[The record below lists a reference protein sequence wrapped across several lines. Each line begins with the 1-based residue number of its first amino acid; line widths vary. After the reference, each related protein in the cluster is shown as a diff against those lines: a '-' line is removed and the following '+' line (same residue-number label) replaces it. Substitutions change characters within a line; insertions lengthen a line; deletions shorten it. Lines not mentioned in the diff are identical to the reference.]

1 MIVVAAAAASYNDSS
16 GVFEN
21 SSGVFDNSSAVFDAL
36 PLPSDATHDDAPVPA
51 TYAASDELIK
61 LMKAKPNHVDA
72 MRHLLGTAV
81 NKTSD
86 DGGGRRRASDGP
98 KFAHDDGVRLQALT
112 VLQEL
117 VEDLDK
123 AEDFRRAGGFEPLLE
138 LLDTC
143 CLTSSEL
150 RIAEEVAWILGTA
163 AQNQRSL
170 QLHFHEREALL
181 PLARLVIEDASE
193 VEGGEAAKAKFMFAI
208 SALTR
213 NCPECQAL
221 CEDADCLEAI
231 DAALAEG
238 PRVAAKALVLLTDL
252 LHESLAAKAAEASG
266 RPTYDGHLHSARP
279 AQMFWESDGGIETQL
294 CWSVLGHF
302 VERRNGKAQPAGDL
316 EEKALLALMHMHAAS
331 ILDATTSIAI
341 TPAWWE
347 EAHGAKEDGELCG
360 RVAVPR
366 VVRARIKA
374 CESGESDAGW
384 CADTLPL
391 LRSFAQSLGDGRPSS
406 QTFASSTA
414 FHWQIG
420 VRGEQG

>member
-1 MIVVAAAAASYNDSS
+1 MIVAAATAASYN
-16 GVFEN
+16 
-21 SSGVFDNSSAVFDAL
+21 NSSAVFDAL
-36 PLPSDATHDDAPVPA
+36 PLPSDATHDDAPAPA

-81 NKTSD
+81 NKTRD

-138 LLDTC
+138 LLDAC

-221 CEDADCLEAI
+221 CEDADCEEAI

-279 AQMFWESDGGIETQL
+279 AQMFWDSEGGIETQL
-294 CWSVLGHF
+294 RWSVLGHF

-391 LRSFAQSLGDGRPSS
+391 LRSFVGALGDGRPSS

>member
-1 MIVVAAAAASYNDSS
+1 MP
-16 GVFEN
+16 
-21 SSGVFDNSSAVFDAL
+21 
-36 PLPSDATHDDAPVPA
+36 PLPPPPRLH
-51 TYAASDELIK
+51 
-61 LMKAKPNHVDA
+61 HQHHH
-72 MRHLLGTAV
+72 RH
-81 NKTSD
+81 
-86 DGGGRRRASDGP
+86 
-98 KFAHDDGVRLQALT
+98 H
-112 VLQEL
+112 QEL

-138 LLDTC
+138 LLDAC

-279 AQMFWESDGGIETQL
+279 AQMFWDSEGGIETQL

-391 LRSFAQSLGDGRPSS
+391 LRSFGRSLGDGRPSS

>member
-1 MIVVAAAAASYNDSS
+1 MFVVVATATASYN
-16 GVFEN
+16 N
-21 SSGVFDNSSAVFDAL
+21 TTVFDAL
-36 PLPSDATHDDAPVPA
+36 PLPSDATHDDAPVRA
-51 TYAASDELIK
+51 SYAASDELVK

-138 LLDTC
+138 LLDAC

-221 CEDADCLEAI
+221 CEDADCEEAI

-279 AQMFWESDGGIETQL
+279 AQMFWESPAETQL

-347 EAHGAKEDGELCG
+347 EEHGAKEDGELCG

-391 LRSFAQSLGDGRPSS
+391 LRSFGMSLGDGRPSS

-414 FHWQIG
+414 FHWQIR
-420 VRGEQG
+420 VRGE

>member
-1 MIVVAAAAASYNDSS
+1 MIVVAATASYNDSS

-21 SSGVFDNSSAVFDAL
+21 SSAVFDAL
-36 PLPSDATHDDAPVPA
+36 PLPSDTTHDDAPVHT

-86 DGGGRRRASDGP
+86 AGGGRRRASDEP
-98 KFAHDDGVRLQALT
+98 TFAHDDGVRLQALT

-138 LLDTC
+138 LLDAC

-221 CEDADCLEAI
+221 CEDADCAEAI

-252 LHESLAAKAAEASG
+252 LHESLAAKAAEASV

-279 AQMFWESDGGIETQL
+279 AQMFWESEGGGIETQL

-316 EEKALLALMHMHAAS
+316 DEKALLALMHMHAAS
-331 ILDATTSIAI
+331 ILDATASIAI

-374 CESGESDAGW
+374 CESGESDASW

-391 LRSFAQSLGDGRPSS
+391 LRSFARSLGDGRPSS
-406 QTFASSTA
+406 KTFASSTA

>member
-1 MIVVAAAAASYNDSS
+1 MFVVAAATASYN
-16 GVFEN
+16 N
-21 SSGVFDNSSAVFDAL
+21 TSAVFDAL
-36 PLPSDATHDDAPVPA
+36 PLPSDTTHVDVPVPA

-138 LLDTC
+138 LLDAC
-143 CLTSSEL
+143 CLTSEL

-213 NCPECQAL
+213 NYPECQAL
-221 CEDADCLEAI
+221 CEDADCEEAI

-266 RPTYDGHLHSARP
+266 RPTYDGHLHSARS

-366 VVRARIKA
+366 VVRARGSRRA
-374 CESGESDAGW
+374 RAASRTRGGAPTRCRFFGASRRASATAGLRRRRSRRAPPFIGRLG
-384 CADTLPL
+384 CA
-391 LRSFAQSLGDGRPSS
+391 
-406 QTFASSTA
+406 ASR
-414 FHWQIG
+414 
-420 VRGEQG
+420 VRM

>member
-1 MIVVAAAAASYNDSS
+1 MKCESVDPLRPMRAMITPRASRGAGLAAATASYN
-16 GVFEN
+16 N
-21 SSGVFDNSSAVFDAL
+21 TSAVFDAL

-138 LLDTC
+138 LLDAC

-221 CEDADCLEAI
+221 CEDADCEEAI

-266 RPTYDGHLHSARP
+266 RPTYDGHLHAARP
-279 AQMFWESDGGIETQL
+279 AQN
-294 CWSVLGHF
+294 VLGESRRDAA
-302 VERRNGKAQPAGDL
+302 VLERAG
-316 EEKALLALMHMHAAS
+316 ALRRAAERQSSAGGRPRGESAARTHAHARRFHPRRHH
-331 ILDATTSIAI
+331 LDRDHARVVGG
-341 TPAWWE
+341 
-347 EAHGAKEDGELCG
+347 GARREGG
-360 RVAVPR
+360 RRA
-366 VVRARIKA
+366 VRARCGA
-374 CESGESDAGW
+374 PGGAR
-384 CADTLPL
+384 AD
-391 LRSFAQSLGDGRPSS
+391 Q
-406 QTFASSTA
+406 
-414 FHWQIG
+414 G
-420 VRGEQG
+420 VRERRVGRGVVRRHAAAPAEL

>member
-1 MIVVAAAAASYNDSS
+1 MIVVAATASYN
-16 GVFEN
+16 N
-21 SSGVFDNSSAVFDAL
+21 TSAVFDAL
-36 PLPSDATHDDAPVPA
+36 PLPSDSTHDDAPVPA

-86 DGGGRRRASDGP
+86 DGGGRRRASDAP

-138 LLDTC
+138 LLDAC

-221 CEDADCLEAI
+221 CEDADCEEAI

-279 AQMFWESDGGIETQL
+279 AQMFWESPAETQL

-347 EAHGAKEDGELCG
+347 EEHGAKEDGELCG

-391 LRSFAQSLGDGRPSS
+391 LRSFSQSLGDGRPSS

>member
-1 MIVVAAAAASYNDSS
+1 MFVAVAAATASYN
-16 GVFEN
+16 N
-21 SSGVFDNSSAVFDAL
+21 TSAVFDAL
-36 PLPSDATHDDAPVPA
+36 PLPSNSTHVDAPVPA
-51 TYAASDELIK
+51 TYAASDELIE

-138 LLDTC
+138 LLDAC

-221 CEDADCLEAI
+221 CEDADCAEAI

-252 LHESLAAKAAEASG
+252 LHESLAAKAAAASG

-279 AQMFWESDGGIETQL
+279 AQMFWESPAETQL

-347 EAHGAKEDGELCG
+347 EEHGAKEDGELCG
-360 RVAVPR
+360 RFAVPR

-391 LRSFAQSLGDGRPSS
+391 LRSFGRSLGDGRPSS